1 MRPGNERERREKAAE
16 GGEAASHQ
24 LSSKFVRSFV
34 RSFVRRSSFVPLSFL
49 CRSFVPLSFVRSFVR
64 RSSFVPSFL
73 RRSSF
78 VRLSFL
84 PSFVPSF
91 LPSPFLRRSSF
102 LCSFLRSFVEV
113 PSLLR
118 SLVVPLFLR
127 SLFLCL
133 FLRRSFVVPL
143 SFAVPL
149 FVLRPYFHCSFFVCS
164 LLRSGSA
171 SVEQFIILPSSC
183 LRHPFV
189 IPSSLLCPS
198 STFAVLRWT
207 LAGS

>member
-1 MRPGNERERREKAAE
+1 MGCQCQVDEIFSKFVASFCVFIVLCTPSSCKPGGVNDCGCAQETRENAERKLLKAENLRLTNFRR
-16 GGEAASHQ
+16 
-24 LSSKFVRSFV
+24 SSFVRSFV
-34 RSFVRRSSFVPLSFL
+34 RSFVEVPSFL
-49 CRSFVPLSFVRSFVR
+49 CRSFVVRSFVRSFVE
-64 RSSFVPSFL
+64 VP
-73 RRSSF
+73 
-78 VRLSFL
+78 
-84 PSFVPSF
+84 
-91 LPSPFLRRSSF
+91 
-102 LCSFLRSFVEV
+102 SFLRSFVEV

-198 STFAVLRWT
+198 SSFAVLRWT